1 MKKHL
6 SLSVFLFVALFIIG
20 CDEEYIESTDSSLN
34 YSFFVAGHA
43 YGSPGNNNPGLHPPF
58 EAFYDTINNYPK
70 MSMGFLTGDI
80 VKYSTKEYWDE
91 VDSSLNQLNMPIY
104 FAVGNHDVQ
113 NRALIESRYG
123 PTYSTFIQN
132 KDLFIILD
140 PNLSNW
146 NIEGEQLDF
155 LTNTLDKFGSEA
167 NNIFVFFHQL
177 IWLNYKH
184 PLGNNPPNSVEGKA
198 DVLNFW
204 TELEPC
210 FKALDKPVFFFAG
223 DVGALSYSP
232 TLMYYKEGDLTY
244 ISSRMGV
251 SGKGNFVVVEVSENG
266 KVFLKPVWLSNSSL
280 SDNIEDYPPL

>member
-1 MKKHL
+1 M
-6 SLSVFLFVALFIIG
+6 V
-20 CDEEYIESTDSSLN
+20 
-34 YSFFVAGHA
+34 
-43 YGSPGNNNPGLHPPF
+43 
-58 EAFYDTINNYPK
+58 
-70 MSMGFLTGDI
+70 MGILTGDI
-80 VKYSTKEYWDE
+80 VQSSTAQNWDD
-91 VDSSLNQLNMPIY
+91 VDTSLKRLDVPIY
-104 FAVGNHDVQ
+104 FALGNHDMQDRTLVE
-113 NRALIESRYG
+113 NRYG
-123 PTYSTFIQN
+123 VTYSSFMRE

-140 PNLSNW
+140 PNLANW
-146 NIEGEQLDF
+146 NIEGDQLDF
-155 LTNTLDKFGSEA
+155 LKKTLDESGSDA

-244 ISSRMGV
+244 ISSGMGV